1 METAVFTSAAGAT
14 TASADFTYGD
24 LSVRVSATRP
34 DALQWLD
41 EFLSPSFD
49 VAPSAEYAA
58 TVTLHEDNRRYNEI
72 AAAWHA
78 DQAVEL
84 DCFVNDS
91 HVVRF
96 PAVVSSSKQ
105 VTAFQASVPAFYRA
119 DPATRSFAIISGE
132 GRTGART
139 ALMRVVR
146 ELAMN
151 HALLRGDIF
160 LHAAAL
166 ANAGSVML
174 IGGEKRAGKTTLLL
188 YLLRHGRADYVSND
202 RVLFAARATPRLRA
216 MPTIVSLRAETLP
229 LLPSLAADFASAGY
243 LHHRTVAEAA
253 AQKGPRT
260 RSDGSYS
267 LSPAQL
273 CAALGVGSVASGM
286 PRVMLF
292 PRITGEANVGSLHD
306 LAPVEALASLR
317 RAVLSAGM
325 AKKTSDLVAL
335 PGDPPA
341 PPAEQLDATLC
352 EFAATVRC
360 VECRLGT
367 RSYENGTLA
376 AQCFALLGDRI

>member
-1 METAVFTSAAGAT
+1 METAVFSSAAGAT

-41 EFLSPSFD
+41 EFLSPSFG

-58 TVTLHEDNRRYNEI
+58 TVTLHEDNRRYDEI
-72 AAAWHA
+72 AAAWRA

-96 PAVVSSSKQ
+96 PAVVSSNA
-105 VTAFQASVPAFYRA
+105 VTAFQDSVPVFYRA
-119 DPATRSFAIISGE
+119 DPATRAFAIFSGE

-151 HALLRGDIF
+151 HSLLRGDIF

-166 ANAGSVML
+166 ASAGRVML

-188 YLLRHGRADYVSND
+188 YLLRHGGADYVSND
-202 RVLFAARATPRLRA
+202 RVLLAARATPCLRG
-216 MPTIVSLRAETLP
+216 MPTIVSLRAQTLA
-229 LLPSLAADFASAGY
+229 LLPTLAADLAGRCY
-243 LHHRTVAEAA
+243 VHHRTVAEAA
-253 AQKGPRT
+253 AQKRPAWAAG
-260 RSDGSYS
+260 DGKYS

-273 CAALGVGSVASGM
+273 CALLGVRSVASGT

-292 PRITGEANVGSLHD
+292 PRITGEPNTGSLHD
-306 LAPVEALASLR
+306 LAPAEALASLQ

-325 AKKTSDLVAL
+325 GKKTSDFVAL

-341 PPAEQLDATLC
+341 PAEEQLDAALRA
-352 EFAATVRC
+352 FAAAVRC
-360 VECRLGT
+360 IECRLGT
-367 RSYENGTLA
+367 RSYESGSLA
-376 AQCFALLGDRI
+376 AQCFALLGDRM